1 METFSGGV
9 MERPRCDFADIE
21 VNGGFEW
28 AGLTFLKTSE
38 NHGLCLDDESKSMVF
53 CGVATVIA
61 VDGKIKPKETP
72 VAEAPAEVVVEPA
85 PAPVA
90 VAEEVTVP
98 TGTPAVT
105 PEPETPAVVDP
116 VPPVETPAPE
126 PVAEVVPES
135 VPAEAE
141 ATQEPEVKKG
151 KKVTPVKVN

>member
-72 VAEAPAEVVVEPA
+72 VAEAPTEVVVEPA

-98 TGTPAVT
+98 TGTPEVT
-105 PEPETPAVVDP
+105 PVPVAAVVDP
-116 VPPVETPAPE
+116 VPPVETPATE
-126 PVAEVVPES
+126 SVAEVVPE
-135 VPAEAE
+135 PAPVESE
-141 ATQEPEVKKG
+141 TTQEPEVKKG

>member
-1 METFSGGV
+1 METFSGGD

-28 AGLTFLKTSE
+28 AGLTFIKTSE

-72 VAEAPAEVVVEPA
+72 VAEAPAEAVVESA

-90 VAEEVTVP
+90 AAEEVTVP
-98 TGTPAVT
+98 TGTPEVT
-105 PEPETPAVVDP
+105 PVPETSAVVDP

-126 PVAEVVPES
+126 SVAEVATES

-141 ATQEPEVKKG
+141 TTQEPEVKKG